1 MFRDPQRG
9 TVRDH
14 SELVRR
20 VKRALRAGGVRQVR
34 FHDLRHTFGT
44 RMAAAG
50 VPMPTLQ
57 DWMGHRDFKTTL
69 IYADYAPS
77 GHEVGLVERAFSK
90 NGPQLGPP
98 SAEAER
104 PTDPTKRE
112 NPALRGTSSDAPERI
127 RTSTDH
133 TVHKA
138 LNLARL
144 PVPPQA
150 RGAAS
155 IAALE
160 SVGTG
165 R

>member
-1 MFRDPQRG
+1 MRSAPSTRTTSAPASSSGLTDSARRTTLSVRRPACLARARTYKASSYKADEDLVFRHPQRG

-20 VKRALRAGGVRQVR
+20 FKRALRAGGVRRVR

-50 VPMPTLQ
+50 VPMRTLQ

-77 GHEVGLVERAFSK
+77 GHQVGLVERAFSK
-90 NGPQLGPP
+90 NGPQLGRP

-104 PTDPTKRE
+104 PTDP
-112 NPALRGTSSDAPERI
+112 
-127 RTSTDH
+127 H
-133 TVHKA
+133 
-138 LNLARL
+138 
-144 PVPPQA
+144 
-150 RGAAS
+150 
-155 IAALE
+155 
-160 SVGTG
+160 
-165 R
+165 

>member
-50 VPMPTLQ
+50 VPMRTLQ

-77 GHEVGLVERAFSK
+77 GHQVGLVERAFSQEL
-90 NGPQLGPP
+90 GPNWGPP

-144 PVPPQA
+144 PIPPQA
-150 RGAAS
+150 RDC
-155 IAALE
+155 
-160 SVGTG
+160 G
-165 R
+165 RL